1 MNKMIMITNLGITQL
16 NSIDNEP
23 YCRYY
28 YDPYDKSSSYK
39 NNLKLKDGYKE
50 VHLLEECEVYKL
62 KKSWFFHINIYISC
76 TKVLR
81 ISLLYKVKK
90 TYPKINTSSQ

>member
-62 KKSWFFHINIYISC
+62 KKS
-76 TKVLR
+76 
-81 ISLLYKVKK
+81 
-90 TYPKINTSSQ
+90 